1 MPVFNA
7 QYLKGVASNIF
18 LLSGAP
24 AAVADLVADALV
36 EANLV
41 GHDSHGL
48 IRIVEYLKQIQDGK
62 VNPAAEPEIV
72 KESATTLLVDG
83 HHGFGQ
89 LVARWAMERIIE
101 KARGSYTAAACVLN
115 CGHVGLTGT
124 YPAMAAEQGMV
135 GMAFV
140 NGGGSKPRVVPFGGG
155 SPMFGTNPLAAA
167 LPVKD
172 ARPIVLDFSTSVVA
186 SGKIRVYRDKGEPL
200 PEGWILDS
208 QGRPSRDPKEYYDG
222 GMLLPAGGHKG
233 SGLALLVEVLAGLLS
248 GSGSLILP
256 ESGYGG
262 GNGVFLWVLNVEAFQ
277 PQEHFSSQV
286 GRMADVLRATRPCA
300 GSPGVLIPG
309 DPEEATRQERL
320 SKGID
325 IPQKTW
331 DQIVEAASRLGVS
344 I

>member
-1 MPVFNA
+1 MPVFSA
-7 QYLKGVASNIF
+7 LYLKRVASEIF
-18 LLSGAP
+18 RASRAS
-24 AAVADLVADALV
+24 ARVANLVADSLV
-36 EANLV
+36 EANLA
-41 GHDSHGL
+41 GHDSHGVN
-48 IRIVEYLKQIQDGK
+48 RIIEYLKQIEDGK

-72 KESATTLLVDG
+72 KETDTTLLVDG
-83 HHGFGQ
+83 HNGFGQ
-89 LVARWAMERIIE
+89 VVARWTMEKLIE
-101 KARGSYTAAACVLN
+101 KARGSYSAAACIFH
-115 CGHVGLTGT
+115 CGHVGLSGA

-140 NGGGSKPRVVPFGGG
+140 NGGGSKPRVVPFGGR

-172 ARPIVLDFSTSVVA
+172 GRPIVLDFSTSVVA
-186 SGKIRVYRDKGEPL
+186 SGKIRLCRDKGEPL

-222 GMLLPAGGHKG
+222 GMLLPAAGHKG
-233 SGLALLVEVLAGLLS
+233 FGLAILVEVLAGLLS
-248 GSGSLILP
+248 GSGTMILP
-256 ESGYGG
+256 DSGYGG
-262 GNGVFLWVLNVEAFQ
+262 GNGVFLWALNVEAFQ
-277 PQEHFSSQV
+277 PQELFTSQV
-286 GRMADVLRATRPCA
+286 GRLADALRASEPGA
-300 GSPGVLIPG
+300 GSPGVFMPG

-325 IPQKTW
+325 VPQKTW